1 MLAEKEEQ
9 KQKERMRHLNA
20 TENEDDL
27 FDDDAILNTAD
38 SSSSGAAA
46 ADAVPEEE
54 RVRLNLRTSDSKVVS
69 FRVKHVSLQGISN
82 CSVFISFRI

>member
-27 FDDDAILNTAD
+27 FDDDAILNAAD
-38 SSSSGAAA
+38 SSSSGAA

-69 FRVKHVSLQGISN
+69 FRVKHVSLLGISN